1 MIGPPA
7 PALAAGAA
15 FCEAGF
21 CDVAA
26 CGVRTMGDRPEAR
39 RPTIA
44 PMTIGLFMPHSP
56 RPPVSTGLKRPTRHA
71 RSHWLPLRTSAT

>member
-1 MIGPPA
+1 
-7 PALAAGAA
+7 
-15 FCEAGF
+15 
-21 CDVAA
+21 
-26 CGVRTMGDRPEAR
+26 VRTMGDRPEAR